1 MRRWPR
7 PFSVST
13 IESMPLVSVPKSS
26 PSRPALLIL
35 GILCIAMALRAPF
48 TGVPPLMGMIRGEL
62 GLSSAAAGMLI
73 TLPLLAFAG
82 VSLFAAGLAR
92 RFGLERTLFAAM
104 LLVAAGIVV
113 RTQGGAG
120 GLYAGTAVIG
130 AGIALGNVLLPSLL
144 KRDFPQ
150 RVAGLTSAYVLTMG
164 LAAGLASAV
173 AIPLASLPEGGWRFS
188 TLCMLALPLVSLLL
202 WLPQLAN
209 HTPPA
214 ATTAHAPHGVRL
226 WRSPLAWQVTLY
238 LGINSFVFY
247 VAVSW
252 LPAILLDAG
261 YTAERAGSLHG
272 FLQLASSAPALFLAP
287 VLRRLKDQ
295 RAAAFG
301 AAASSFVAFAG
312 LIAMPAWGA
321 LWIALLGLGTGA
333 GIILGLAF
341 VGLRASHAQQAA
353 ALSGMAQ
360 CVGYL
365 FAATGPAL
373 VGGLHDRLGGW
384 GIALG
389 VCAALCAAMAIAG
402 LYAGRAIQ
410 IGRPGSSTAA
420 PASPARPPRA
430 RQS

>member
-1 MRRWPR
+1 
-7 PFSVST
+7 
-13 IESMPLVSVPKSS
+13 MPHAAPPTLTT
-26 PSRPALLIL
+26 RPALLIL

-48 TGVPPLMGMIRGEL
+48 TGVPPLMGLIRGEL

-73 TLPLLAFAG
+73 TLPLLAFAV

-104 LLVAAGIVV
+104 LLVAAGIGV
-113 RTQGGAG
+113 RTMGGVG
-120 GLYAGTAVIG
+120 GLYAGTAIIG

-150 RVAGLTSAYVLTMG
+150 RLAGLTSAYVLTMG
-164 LAAGLASAV
+164 LAAGLASAI
-173 AIPLASLPEGGWRFS
+173 AIPLANLPMGGWRFS
-188 TLCMLALPLVSLLL
+188 TLCMLALPLISLLL
-202 WLPQLAN
+202 WLPQLAG
-209 HTPPA
+209 HTRPVA
-214 ATTAHAPHGVRL
+214 ATAHAPHGAHL
-226 WRSPLAWQVTLY
+226 WRSPLAWQVTMY

-252 LPAILLDAG
+252 LPAILHDAG
-261 YTAERAGSLHG
+261 FTAERAGSLHG
-272 FLQLASSAPALFLAP
+272 FLQLASAAPALFLAP

-295 RAAAFG
+295 RAAAFCAAG
-301 AAASSFVAFAG
+301 ASCVAFAG
-312 LIAMPAWGA
+312 LIAAPAWGA
-321 LWIALLGLGTGA
+321 VWIALLGLGTGA

-373 VGGLHDRLGGW
+373 VGGVHDKCGG
-384 GIALG
+384 GGFALG
-389 VCAALCAAMAIAG
+389 VCAALCAVMAVAG

-410 IGRPGSSTAA
+410 IGRAGASTAA
-420 PASPARPPRA
+420 PAPLAHPPRA

>member
-1 MRRWPR
+1 
-7 PFSVST
+7 
-13 IESMPLVSVPKSS
+13 MPHAAPPTLTT
-26 PSRPALLIL
+26 RPALLIL

-48 TGVPPLMGMIRGEL
+48 TGVPPLMGLIRGEL

-73 TLPLLAFAG
+73 TLPLLAFAV

-104 LLVAAGIVV
+104 LLVAAGIGG
-113 RTQGGAG
+113 RTMGGVG
-120 GLYAGTAVIG
+120 GLYAGTAIIG

-150 RVAGLTSAYVLTMG
+150 RLAGLTSAYVLTMG
-164 LAAGLASAV
+164 LAAGLASAI
-173 AIPLASLPEGGWRFS
+173 AIPLANLPMGGWRFS
-188 TLCMLALPLVSLLL
+188 TLCMLALPLISLLL
-202 WLPQLAN
+202 WLPQLAG
-209 HTPPA
+209 HTRPVA
-214 ATTAHAPHGVRL
+214 ATAHAPHGAHL
-226 WRSPLAWQVTLY
+226 WRSPLAWQVTMY

-252 LPAILLDAG
+252 LPAILHDAG
-261 YTAERAGSLHG
+261 FTAERAGSLHG
-272 FLQLASSAPALFLAP
+272 FLQLASAAPALFLAP
-287 VLRRLKDQ
+287 LLRRLKDQ
-295 RAAAFG
+295 RAAAFCAAG
-301 AAASSFVAFAG
+301 ASCVAFAG
-312 LIAMPAWGA
+312 LIAAPAWGA
-321 LWIALLGLGTGA
+321 VWIALLGLGTGA

-373 VGGLHDRLGGW
+373 VGGVHDTFGGW
-384 GIALG
+384 GLALG
-389 VCAALCAAMAIAG
+389 VCVALCAVMAVAG

-410 IGRPGSSTAA
+410 IGRPGASTAA
-420 PASPARPPRA
+420 PAPLAHPPRA

>member
-1 MRRWPR
+1 
-7 PFSVST
+7 
-13 IESMPLVSVPKSS
+13 MPHAAPPTLTT
-26 PSRPALLIL
+26 RPALLIL

-48 TGVPPLMGMIRGEL
+48 TGVPPLMGLIRGEL

-73 TLPLLAFAG
+73 TLPLLAFAV

-104 LLVAAGIVV
+104 LLVAAGIGV
-113 RTQGGAG
+113 RTMGGVG
-120 GLYAGTAVIG
+120 GLYAGTAIIG

-150 RVAGLTSAYVLTMG
+150 RLAGLTSAYVLTMG
-164 LAAGLASAV
+164 LAAGLASAI
-173 AIPLASLPEGGWRFS
+173 AIPLANLPIGGWRFS
-188 TLCMLALPLVSLLL
+188 TLCMLALPLISLLL
-202 WLPQLAN
+202 WLPQLAG
-209 HTPPA
+209 HTRPVA
-214 ATTAHAPHGVRL
+214 ATAHAPHGAHL
-226 WRSPLAWQVTLY
+226 WRSPLAWQVTMY

-252 LPAILLDAG
+252 LPAILQDAG
-261 YTAERAGSLHG
+261 FTAERAGSLHG
-272 FLQLASSAPALFLAP
+272 FLQLASAAPALFLAP
-287 VLRRLKDQ
+287 LLRRLKDQ
-295 RAAAFG
+295 RAAAFCAAG
-301 AAASSFVAFAG
+301 ASCLAFAG
-312 LIAMPAWGA
+312 LIAAPAWGA
-321 LWIALLGLGTGA
+321 VWIALLGLGTGA

-373 VGGLHDRLGGW
+373 VGGVHDKFGGW
-384 GIALG
+384 GLALG
-389 VCAALCAAMAIAG
+389 VCAALCAVMAVAG

-410 IGRPGSSTAA
+410 IGRPGASTAA
-420 PASPARPPRA
+420 PAPLAHPPRA

>member
-1 MRRWPR
+1 
-7 PFSVST
+7 
-13 IESMPLVSVPKSS
+13 MPPTSRHPTP

-48 TGVPPLMGMIRGEL
+48 TGVPPLIGLIRAEL
-62 GLSSAAAGMLI
+62 DLSSAAAGMLI
-73 TLPLLAFAG
+73 TLPLLAFAV
-82 VSLFAAGLAR
+82 VSLFAASLAR

-104 LLVAAGIVV
+104 LLIAGGIGV
-113 RTQGGAG
+113 RVLGGAA
-120 GLYAGTAVIG
+120 GLYAGTAIIG

-164 LAAGLASAV
+164 LAAGLASAI
-173 AIPLASLPEGGWRFS
+173 AIPLADLPPGGWRFS
-188 TLCMLALPLVSLLL
+188 TLCMLALPALSLLL

-214 ATTAHAPHGVRL
+214 ATTAHAPHGARL
-226 WRSPLAWQVTLY
+226 WRSPLAWQVTMY

-252 LPAILLDAG
+252 LPAILRDAG
-261 YTAERAGSLHG
+261 YSAERAGSLHG
-272 FLQLASSAPALFLAP
+272 FMQLASAAPALFLAP
-287 VLRRLKDQ
+287 LLRRLKDQ
-295 RAAAFG
+295 RAAAFCAAG
-301 AAASSFVAFAG
+301 ASLVAFAG
-312 LIAMPAWGA
+312 LIAAPAWGV
-321 LWIALLGLGTGA
+321 LWIVFLGLGTGA

-373 VGGLHDRLGGW
+373 VGGLHDALGGW
-384 GIALG
+384 GVALG
-389 VCAALCAAMAIAG
+389 VCAALCGLMAVAG

-410 IGRPGSSTAA
+410 IGRPGPSTAA
-420 PASPARPPRA
+420 PACPALPPRA
-430 RQS
+430 RQK